1 LKIPERKLGRILTVE
16 NNFHFSALVLQF
28 TVSRRRVAREH
39 IHERNNSLIDI
50 QGLSKRFGTI
60 LAVDNLTLTIPKGEF
75 FTLLGPN
82 GAGKTTT
89 LKIVAGLLRPTKGR
103 VFVSGHDMAKT
114 NTEAKRLISFIPDI
128 PYIYEKLTGRE
139 FLYFIGELYKL
150 DRDRYRDEAERLLG
164 LFYMEDHGNQ
174 LMESYSHGMRQK
186 IVICSALLP
195 DPRLIIIDEPMV
207 GLDPK
212 SIRLVKD
219 MLRSS
224 ANDGTTVLMSTH
236 TLALAEEISDRI
248 GILHRGQ
255 LISEGSLEEIMIQ
268 SEETEKLEDIFL
280 KMTAED

>member
-1 LKIPERKLGRILTVE
+1 LNLP
-16 NNFHFSALVLQF
+16 
-28 TVSRRRVAREH
+28 
-39 IHERNNSLIDI
+39 ERNNRLIDI
-50 QGLSKRFGTI
+50 QGLSKTFGTT

-89 LKIVAGLLRPTKGR
+89 LKIVAGLLRPTKGT
-103 VFVSGHDMAKT
+103 VLVSGYDMTKE
-114 NTEAKRLISFIPDI
+114 NIEAKRLISFIPDI

-139 FLYFIGELYKL
+139 FLHFIGELYKL
-150 DRDRYRDEAERLLG
+150 ERDRLRDEAERLLG
-164 LFYMEDHGNQ
+164 LFYMEDYGNQ

-219 MLRSS
+219 ILRSS

-248 GILHRGQ
+248 GILHRGK
-255 LISEGSLEEIMIQ
+255 LIGEGSLEEIMIQ
-268 SEETEKLEDIFL
+268 SRETEKLEDIFL
-280 KMTAED
+280 AMTAED

>member
-1 LKIPERKLGRILTVE
+1 
-16 NNFHFSALVLQF
+16 
-28 TVSRRRVAREH
+28 
-39 IHERNNSLIDI
+39 LIDI
-50 QGLSKRFGTI
+50 QGLSKTFGTT
-60 LAVDNLTLTIPKGEF
+60 LAVDNLTLAIPKGEF

-103 VFVSGHDMAKT
+103 VSVSGHDMAKK
-114 NTEAKRLISFIPDI
+114 NTEAKRLISYIPDI

-139 FLYFIGELYKL
+139 FLYFIGELYEL
-150 DRDRYRDEAERLLG
+150 DKKRLRNETERLLE
-164 LFYMEDHGNQ
+164 LFYMEDYGNQ

-195 DPRLIIIDEPMV
+195 EPRLIIIDEPMV
-207 GLDPK
+207 GLDPR

-219 MLRSS
+219 ILRSS
-224 ANDGTTVLMSTH
+224 ADDGRTVLMSTH

-255 LISEGSLEEIMIQ
+255 LISEGSLEEIKKQ
-268 SEETEKLEDIFL
+268 SKETEKLEDIFL
-280 KMTAED
+280 TMTAED

>member
-1 LKIPERKLGRILTVE
+1 MIE
-16 NNFHFSALVLQF
+16 
-28 TVSRRRVAREH
+28 
-39 IHERNNSLIDI
+39 I
-50 QGLSKRFGTI
+50 QGLSKRFGAT
-60 LAVDNLTLTIPKGEF
+60 LAIDNLTLSIPKGEF

-89 LKIVAGLLRPTKGR
+89 LKIVAGLLRPTEGR
-103 VFVSGHDMAKT
+103 VFVGGHDMAKT
-114 NTEAKRLISFIPDI
+114 TTEAKRLISFIPDI

-150 DRDRYRDEAERLLG
+150 DRKWYRDETERLLG
-164 LFYMEDHGNQ
+164 LFYIGDYGNQ

-195 DPRLIIIDEPMV
+195 GPRVIIIDEPMV

-219 MLRSS
+219 ILRSS
-224 ANDGTTVLMSTH
+224 ANDGVTILMSTH

-248 GILHRGQ
+248 GIVHRGQ
-255 LISEGSLEEIMIQ
+255 LIGEGSLEEIMTQ

-280 KMTAED
+280 RMTRED